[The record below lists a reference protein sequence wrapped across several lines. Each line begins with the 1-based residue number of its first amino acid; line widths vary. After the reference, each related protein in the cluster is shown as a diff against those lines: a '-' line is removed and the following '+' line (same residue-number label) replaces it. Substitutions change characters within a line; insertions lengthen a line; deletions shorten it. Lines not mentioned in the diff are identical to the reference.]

1 MKKAVYLLLFFI
13 NILPLYGE
21 KVIVFEKP
29 QANARSL
36 IADKKFFKETGYK
49 PRMLIEEH
57 PLVFIHNMTEVKTA
71 SGLTG
76 FLRDDLAVGADGK
89 SIERRRE
96 TPYAKMFA
104 GILAAIFLA
113 FISFR
118 AWKYGLKEWHLIMF
132 PVLVRI
138 ILLSITL
145 YRWDCVYTI
154 ASDEPGYFETISD
167 MIKGNWSGPWRFTVG
182 TGFFYLPF
190 ILLFNAKTFYDIV
203 PYFNIFSAYVIA
215 PAILVTGYL
224 ILRKLNVSGKK
235 SCAAML
241 IWAIVPFVA
250 FHLEDWDIWKFQH
263 IFLFP
268 KLFADFHRLVF
279 YGFCINSGFNAMSD
293 TPGLLTVMCC
303 FLMALSIPP
312 RCRYVWCFGMLYGF
326 ACLIRINYI
335 LLAPALFWICF
346 CKFKDSGKLLTAA
359 AIGVGGFLAIFAI
372 QLICNAIQ
380 FGNPLTF
387 GYILHYTENALP
399 DRPVSG
405 FTWHTFSRLTF
416 TRYLLQSNLP
426 VLTLG
431 GAALWV
437 TNDRFTK
444 RVLTLM
450 GIPTLLFFCGYSH
463 TFCDARRFI
472 FPTFAAFLMAIPA
485 AHNVWN
491 GISRLRMWMILIL
504 LTAMVMVTTPVNAY
518 WKNLPLQIGDGF
530 FLKFM
535 AVAVPLALTGMA
547 VDLLRKKHRDSAI
560 FILLSMLFYYAPS
573 EVLGAGLLLL
583 LLWEIG
589 IDRISA
595 GLIEKV
601 RSRSLKQ

>member
-13 NILPLYGE
+13 TLLPLYGE
-21 KVIVFEKP
+21 KIVVFEKP

-36 IADKKFFKETGYK
+36 IADKKFFQETGYK
-49 PRMLIEEH
+49 TRMLVEEH

-76 FLRDDLAVGADGK
+76 FMRDDLTVGTDGK
-89 SIERRRE
+89 SIERRQE
-96 TPYAKMFA
+96 IPYAKIFTA
-104 GILAAIFLA
+104 ALAVILLGV
-113 FISFR
+113 ISFR

-138 ILLSITL
+138 LLLSLTL

-167 MIKGNWSGPWRFTVG
+167 MLNGKWSGPWRFTVG

-190 ILLFNAKTFYDIV
+190 ILLFNAETFYDIV

-215 PAILVTGYL
+215 PAILATGYL

-241 IWAIVPFVA
+241 IWALLPFVA
-250 FHLEDWDIWKFQH
+250 FHLEDWEIWKFQH

-268 KLFADFHRLVF
+268 KLFTDFHRLVF

-303 FLMALSIPP
+303 FLMTLSMPP
-312 RCRYVWCFGMLYGF
+312 KVRYAGCFGMLYGF

-346 CKFKDSGKLLTAA
+346 CKFKESKKLLKGIAA
-359 AIGVGGFLAIFAI
+359 GIGGFLAIFAI
-372 QLICNAIQ
+372 QLICNTVQ

-387 GYILHYTENALP
+387 GYILHYTENALL
-399 DRPVSG
+399 DRPAAG
-405 FTWHTFSRLTF
+405 FTWHTFSRLIF
-416 TRYLLQSNLP
+416 VRYLLQSNLP
-426 VLTLG
+426 VLALG

-437 TNDRFTK
+437 MNDRFNK
-444 RVLTLM
+444 QVLALM

-472 FPTFAAFLMAIPA
+472 FPAFAAFLLAIPA

-491 GISRLRMWMILIL
+491 GISKLRIWMIIIA
-504 LTAMVMVTTPVNAY
+504 LTAMVMVTTPVNAH
-518 WKNLPLQIGDGF
+518 WKHLPLQIGEGF

-535 AVAVPLALTGMA
+535 AVAVPLALIGIMI
-547 VDLLRKKHRDSAI
+547 DLMRKKHKDTAI
-560 FILLSMLFYYAPS
+560 FILLTMLFYYAPS
-573 EVLGAGLLLL
+573 EVLGTGLLLL
-583 LLWEIG
+583 LLWEFG
-589 IDRISA
+589 VDRIS
-595 GLIEKV
+595 GKVIEKV
-601 RSRSLKQ
+601 RSRALKQ

>member
-13 NILPLYGE
+13 TFLPLYGE
-21 KVIVFEKP
+21 KVVVFEKP
-29 QANARSL
+29 QVNSRYL
-36 IADKKFFKETGYK
+36 IADRKLFQETGYK
-49 PRMLIEEH
+49 TRMLVEEH
-57 PLVFIHNMTEVKTA
+57 PLVFIHDMTEVKTA

-76 FLRDDLAVGADGK
+76 FIHDDLTVGSDGK
-89 SIERRRE
+89 SIERRKE
-96 TPYAKMFA
+96 FPWEKACTAA
-104 GILAAIFLA
+104 LATVLLA
-113 FISFR
+113 YISFR
-118 AWKYGLKEWHLIMF
+118 SWKYGLKEWHLIMF

-145 YRWDCVYTI
+145 CRWDCVYTI
-154 ASDEPGYFETISD
+154 ASDELGYFETIND
-167 MIKGNWSGPWRFTVG
+167 MLHGKWHEPWKFTVG

-190 ILLFNAKTFYDIV
+190 ILLFNAESFYDIV
-203 PYFNIFSAYVIA
+203 PYFNIFSACIIA
-215 PAILVTGYL
+215 PAILAAGFL

-241 IWAIVPFVA
+241 VWAIFPFVA

-263 IFLFP
+263 LFLFP

-293 TPGLLTVMCC
+293 TPGLLMVMCC
-303 FLMALSIPP
+303 FLMALSMPP
-312 RCRYVWCFGMLYGF
+312 KVRYALCFGMLYGF

-346 CKFKDSGKLLTAA
+346 CKFQDSGKLLKAIAA
-359 AIGVGGFLAIFAI
+359 GTGGFLIIFAI
-372 QLICNAIQ
+372 QLICNTIQ

-399 DRPVSG
+399 DRPAAG

-426 VLTLG
+426 VLAIG

-437 TNDRFTK
+437 MDDRFTK

-485 AHNVWN
+485 AHNVWKEL
-491 GISRLRMWMILIL
+491 SKCQKWILFL
-504 LTAMVMVTTPVNAY
+504 LFAAMVMITTPVNAH
-518 WKNLPLQIGDGF
+518 WKYLPLQIGEGF

-535 AVAVPLALTGMA
+535 AIAVPLALISMII
-547 VDLLRKKHRDSAI
+547 VLIRRKQKFSAI

-573 EVLGAGLLLL
+573 EVLGVGLLLL
-583 LLWEIG
+583 LIWETG
-589 IDRISA
+589 VDQLSCK
-595 GLIEKV
+595 LIEKV